1 MKKLLAILLGLM
13 FVGTT
18 VVAVGCGGSDTG
30 DDDDSA
36 EGDDDDSA

>member
-18 VVAVGCGGSDTG
+18 VAMVGCGGDAADDDDSADAG

-36 EGDDDDSA
+36 

>member
-18 VVAVGCGGSDTG
+18 VMAVGCGGT
-30 DDDDSA
+30 
-36 EGDDDDSA
+36 EGDDDDSAGDDDDSA